1 MAVDNPTA
9 IALQLE
15 APATLNRFAR
25 AASSA
30 LTSESTLA
38 LFEHRN
44 NQYSVHGS
52 IHTQKAARLLPND
65 CHTSTD
71 LPASPPLPTLH
82 FDIRTARTLASLA
95 LQNGLK
101 IHIWGV
107 CTDGR
112 IVSRMDASPGN
123 LSSLDAWLG
132 DSRSAALDDGSVI
145 SVRILM
151 EKGQRVMG
159 VCSWDDVSST
169 LSVLHVM
176 EDDSFSN
183 LETIIVATNTRE
195 ALFCESDTSDFEM
208 AKLQNVLTK
217 CGVAATSLNKR
228 SFDPADV
235 PSDLEKLVGS
245 KHTIAN
251 FLDTRVSV
259 SAISAI
265 IEYIGL
271 LRDTSREGCVNIK
284 QLTTSAYMHL
294 DNAAIRALN
303 ILPYPGDG
311 GHRASLFGLLK
322 KTKSAMG
329 SRLLRRWLSQP
340 LQDIDAINE
349 RLDIVHAFLCNQ
361 RRREAILDDHLNKL
375 PDLSVLCARFT
386 KNNGARASLQDV
398 VRLYQCSIR
407 LPFLCDELVSD
418 DRNPLLKE
426 RFSDPLRKLASEL
439 GNFEALVETTIDLE
453 QIENGEFVLSP
464 SVHPDLQE
472 LREQQ
477 DNILSDVDTEYQKA
491 MNSISGLKNDSLK
504 LEKKDNLGYFFRLT
518 RKEEK
523 LIRGKKQFVVL
534 ETRKDG
540 VRFQTRG
547 LQRLS
552 SAYQEIADQ
561 YRQRESEMRIKT
573 LEVAGTYIE
582 VFLDVSAIIAELD
595 VLCAFA
601 TVAAEGRGEYC
612 RPEIKPAGCSLV
624 IKGSRHPIVEENLID
639 ASVFVS
645 NDLSLIREGSGSEDG
660 EGGGSLLLVTGPNMG
675 GKSTYI
681 RSAGVLTLMAHVGCF
696 VPATQATVPITDRIF
711 ARVGAGDNQHRAI
724 STFMSEMLETA
735 AILKSATSKSLVI
748 IDELGR
754 GTGTMDGY
762 GLAYAISR
770 HIASKIKC
778 VCLFATHFYELTSL
792 EKDVHSVRNV
802 HVSAYTEPGSNKLT
816 FLYEVQP
823 GACDQSFG
831 VNVAEMAHFPS
842 TVVEAAKRKA
852 AELEGFNA
860 PTKRVKLAEVSGEE
874 RKAGQKLITKF
885 LADVRE
891 LPVATKAEAERSII
905 SARALRSK
913 LLLEKNAYVS
923 ALLTEG

>member
-1 MAVDNPTA
+1 MTSANSTA
-9 IALQLE
+9 AALQLE
-15 APATLNRFAR
+15 SSATLNRFVR

-30 LTSESTLA
+30 LKSESTLA
-38 LFEHRN
+38 IFEHRN
-44 NQYSVHGS
+44 NQYSVHGP
-52 IHTQKAARLLPND
+52 IHTQRATRFLPND
-65 CHTSTD
+65 CHTSAD
-71 LPASPPLPTLH
+71 LPAPTPLPTLH

-101 IHIWGV
+101 VHVWGV

-123 LSSLDAWLG
+123 LSSLESWLG
-132 DSRSAALDDGSVI
+132 DSHSASLDDGSVI
-145 SVRILM
+145 SIRIVM
-151 EKGQRVMG
+151 QKGQRLMG
-159 VCSWDDVSST
+159 VCSWDEASST

-183 LETIIVATNTRE
+183 LETIIVATNARE
-195 ALFCESDTSDFEM
+195 ALFCDSDTLDFEM
-208 AKLQNVLTK
+208 SKLQDVLTK
-217 CGVAATSLNKR
+217 CGVASTCLKKR
-228 SFDPADV
+228 AFDPADV

-245 KHTIAN
+245 RHTISN
-251 FLDTRVSV
+251 FLDTHVVV

-265 IEYIGL
+265 IDYIGL
-271 LRDTSREGCVNIK
+271 LRDTSREGSVKMK

-311 GHRASLFGLLK
+311 GQRASLFGLMK

-340 LQDIDAINE
+340 LQDVDAINE
-349 RLDIVHAFLCNQ
+349 RLDIVDAFLRNQ
-361 RRREAILDDHLNKL
+361 RRREAILDDHINKL
-375 PDLSVLCARFT
+375 PDLNVLCARFT
-386 KNNGARASLQDV
+386 KNQGARASLQDV

-418 DRNPLLKE
+418 EHHPLLKE
-426 RFSDPLRKLASEL
+426 RFSDPLRKLVSEL
-439 GNFEALVETTIDLE
+439 ANFEALVETTIDLE

-477 DNILSDVDTEYQKA
+477 DSILADIDAEFQKA
-491 MNSISGLKNDSLK
+491 SNSISGLKSDALK
-504 LEKKDNLGYFFRLT
+504 LERKDNLGYIFRLT

-523 LIRGKKQFVVL
+523 LIRGKKQFIVL

-561 YRQRESEMRIKT
+561 YHEREKEMRIKT

-582 VFLDVSAIIAELD
+582 VFVDVSAILAEVD

-601 TVAAEGRGEYC
+601 TVAAEGRGDYC
-612 RPEIKPAGCSLV
+612 RPDIKPAGSNLI
-624 IKGSRHPIVEENLID
+624 IKAARHPIVEENLID

-645 NDLSLIREGSGSEDG
+645 NDMELVRKGTEDG
-660 EGGGSLLLVTGPNMG
+660 NNEKGGSLLLVTGPNMG

-681 RSAGVLTLMAHVGCF
+681 RSAGILTLMAHVGSF
-696 VPATQATVPITDRIF
+696 VPATKAEVPVTDRIF

-735 AILKSATSKSLVI
+735 AILKSATSNSLVI

-754 GTGTMDGY
+754 GTGTTDGY

-770 HIASKIKC
+770 HIASKIQC
-778 VCLFATHFYELTSL
+778 ICLFATHFYELTSL
-792 EKDVHSVRNV
+792 EKDVASVKNA
-802 HVSAYTEPGSNKLT
+802 HVSAFTEPNSNKLT

-831 VNVAEMAHFPS
+831 VNVAEMAHFPA

-852 AELEGFNA
+852 AELEGVNT
-860 PTKRVKLAEVSGEE
+860 PSKRVKLAKVTDEE
-874 RKAGQKLITKF
+874 RECGQKMINDF
-885 LADVRE
+885 LAEVKE
-891 LPVATKAEAERSII
+891 LPVATEAEAKASLI
-905 SARALRSK
+905 SAQALRIKMLS
-913 LLLEKNAYVS
+913 EKNAYIS
-923 ALLTEG
+923 ALLAEG